1 MPSAVM
7 NVTHGVLGMVVAIV
21 RQPAV
26 FIRVLQELGTLISRN
41 RLLLIEMT
49 RRQICDPF
57 AGSSLG
63 YVWSFVH
70 PLVQMGIYTIVF
82 AFVFR
87 PEVVHMDGDPLMM
100 NFTVHMIAGY
110 LPWMVFSSV
119 MNQAPTA
126 VLGEGNLVKQVVFPL
141 EILPLK
147 KLLAVLLPQAVGTIF
162 LIGYT
167 LIRYHTLPW
176 TWVFWPLFVV
186 CELMLVAGIAFFV
199 SAIGVYFRDMK
210 DIASICTSMLFYLT
224 PILYSVEMAPGWLK
238 WVLTLNPVTFLV
250 QPFRDICFHGQVA
263 HPVSWILLPVISVI
277 SLVCG
282 YRVFR
287 KLKPYF
293 GNAL

>member
-1 MPSAVM
+1 MASAVV
-7 NVTHGVLGMVVAIV
+7 NLGQQVIGVLAGFA
-21 RQPAV
+21 RQPLV
-26 FIRVLQELGTLISRN
+26 FVHVLQELARLIRRN
-41 RLLLIEMT
+41 RLLLMEMT

-70 PLVQMGIYTIVF
+70 PLVQMGIYAVVF

-87 PEVVHMDGDPLMM
+87 PQVVHMAGDPLQM

-119 MNQAPTA
+119 LGQAPSA
-126 VLGEGNLVKQVVFPL
+126 VLGEANLVKQVVFPL

-147 KLLAVLLPQAVGTIF
+147 KLLAVLLPQAVGTVF
-162 LIGYT
+162 LLAYT
-167 LIRYHTLPW
+167 LIMYRTLPW
-176 TWVFWPLFVV
+176 TWVFWPFFVA

-199 SAIGVYFRDMK
+199 SAVGVYFRDMK
-210 DIASICTSMLFYLT
+210 DIAQVATSMLFYLT

-238 WVLTLNPVTFLV
+238 WILILNPVTFLV

-263 HPVSWILLPVISVI
+263 HPVSWIALPVMSVV